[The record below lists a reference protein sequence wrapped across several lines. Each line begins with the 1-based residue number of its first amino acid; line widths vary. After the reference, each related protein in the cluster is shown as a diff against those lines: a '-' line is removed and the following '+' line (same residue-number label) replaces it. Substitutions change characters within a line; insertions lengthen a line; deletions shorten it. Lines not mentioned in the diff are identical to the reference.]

1 MPKVNHRR
9 SLILDIPVEKGDRL
23 TMSTATIKSELYAI
37 ADKISEA
44 ASYDDAMYQLY
55 VRMKIA
61 KGRQA
66 ADDGRVLPH
75 DEVKSR
81 YSK

>member
-1 MPKVNHRR
+1 MGEYDPFQ
-9 SLILDIPVEKGDRL
+9 LDIPLEQGDHL
-23 TMSTATIKSELYAI
+23 TMSSATIIPELYAI

-44 ASYDDAMYQLY
+44 ASYDDAMNQLY

-66 ADDGRVLPH
+66 ADDGRVLHH
-75 DEVKSR
+75 DEVKNR
-81 YSK
+81 YFK